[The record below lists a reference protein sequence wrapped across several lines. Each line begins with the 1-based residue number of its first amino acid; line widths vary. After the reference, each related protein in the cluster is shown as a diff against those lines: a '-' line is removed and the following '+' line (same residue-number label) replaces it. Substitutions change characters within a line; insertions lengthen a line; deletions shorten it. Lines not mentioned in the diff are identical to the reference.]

1 MNVLCCYESWL
12 LQAVEERKVS
22 TKKIRFLVVF
32 SLLGSCRVLELQ
44 AQSQEKYQLVK
55 CRKGVFVLPS
65 CDLACLFIYC
75 LPTSHCN
82 ALDLIKLL
90 LNLLF
95 FHCILSYWKIS
106 SSMQLQNLSII
117 LFVI

>member
-1 MNVLCCYESWL
+1 MNSEVNVLCCYESWL

-65 CDLACLFIYC
+65 CDLECLFIYC
-75 LPTSHCN
+75 LQTSHCN
-82 ALDLIKLL
+82 ALDFIKL
-90 LNLLF
+90 F
-95 FHCILSYWKIS
+95 STYCFSTAFSAIGKFHPASNCKI
-106 SSMQLQNLSII
+106 
-117 LFVI
+117 FP

>member
-1 MNVLCCYESWL
+1 MNSEVKSMNVLCCYESWL

-65 CDLACLFIYC
+65 CDLECLFIYC
-75 LPTSHCN
+75 LPTS
-82 ALDLIKLL
+82 L
-90 LNLLF
+90 
-95 FHCILSYWKIS
+95 
-106 SSMQLQNLSII
+106 
-117 LFVI
+117 